1 MAQDVQFNNFV
12 FGTALALMLGY
23 ILFIGRPVLVPAV
36 TAILLVYVIVGLS
49 RLSGYIPFVG
59 KRIPSQVRYILA
71 ALAIALLMIE
81 LFTIFVSNLTAIVA
95 RAPEFQESLL
105 NTLQQG
111 AALVGIESTLTWETV
126 RREVLGEFNLQGMI
140 RTGFVSIAGLLGSML
155 FVLLNVVFLLMEQ
168 RTFQHK
174 LGCLSD
180 DPNKTRRL
188 RSVIGDINARVGRY
202 LAVKTM
208 INIALGLI
216 SWLIMAMMGLEFAVF
231 WAIIIALLNY
241 IPYVGSIVGVAF
253 PIALAVVQ
261 FDDLNAVVLLLA
273 LLIAAQM
280 LMGNIIEPQVMGNSL
295 NLSPYVILISLTA
308 WSSLWGIAG
317 AIFSVPIAAIMVI
330 VFSEFERTRPLAILL
345 SLNGQIPARGD

>member
-1 MAQDVQFNNFV
+1 MVQDVRFNNFV
-12 FGTALALMLGY
+12 FGIALALMLGY
-23 ILFIGRPVLVPAV
+23 ILFIGRPILVPAV
-36 TAILLVYVIVGLS
+36 TAILLVYVIVGVS

-59 KRIPSQVRYILA
+59 KHIPSRVRYILA
-71 ALAIALLMIE
+71 ALVIALLAIE
-81 LFTIFVSNLTAIVA
+81 LFALFVGNLTSIVA

-105 NTLQQG
+105 NTLQQ
-111 AALVGIESTLTWETV
+111 AVALIGIESTLTWETV

-140 RTGFVSIAGLLGSML
+140 RTGFVSIAGLLGSLL

-174 LGCLSD
+174 LGCLSN
-180 DPNKTRRL
+180 DPNQTRRL
-188 RSVIGDINARVGRY
+188 LEVIGDINARVGRY

-208 INIALGLI
+208 INVVLGGI

-253 PIALAVVQ
+253 PIALAVIQ
-261 FDDLNAVVLLLA
+261 FDDLNTVLLLLA

-345 SLNGQIPARGD
+345 SLNGQIPERGD

>member
-1 MAQDVQFNNFV
+1 MNQDVQFNNFV
-12 FGTALALMLGY
+12 FGTALTLMLGY
-23 ILFIGRPVLVPAV
+23 ILFIGRPILVPAV
-36 TAILLVYVIVGLS
+36 AAILLVYVIVGMS

-71 ALAIALLMIE
+71 ALAIAFLTIE
-81 LFTIFVSNLTAIVA
+81 LFALFAANLTAIVA
-95 RAPEFQESLL
+95 RAPEFQDSLL

-111 AALVGIESTLTWETV
+111 AALIGIESTLTWETV

-140 RTGFVSIAGLLGSML
+140 RTAFVSIAGLLGSLL

-168 RTFQHK
+168 RTFERK
-174 LGCLSD
+174 LGRLSD

-188 RSVIGDINARVGRY
+188 LSVIGDINARVGRY

-208 INIALGLI
+208 INIALGVI
-216 SWLIMAMMGLEFAVF
+216 SWLIMALMGLEFAVF

-241 IPYVGSIVGVAF
+241 IPYVGSIVGVTF
-253 PIALAVVQ
+253 PVALAVVQ
-261 FDDLNAVVLLLA
+261 FDAVNTVLLLLA

-330 VFSEFERTRPLAILL
+330 VFSEFERTRPIAILL
-345 SLNGQIPARGD
+345 SLNGQIPARGE

>member
-12 FGTALALMLGY
+12 FGTALTLMLGY
-23 ILFIGRPVLVPAV
+23 ILFIGRPILVPAV

-71 ALAIALLMIE
+71 ALAIALLIIE
-81 LFTIFVSNLTAIVA
+81 LFTLFVANLTAIVA

-111 AALVGIESTLTWETV
+111 AALIGIESTLTWETV

-140 RTGFVSIAGLLGSML
+140 RTGFMSIAGLLGS
-155 FVLLNVVFLLMEQ
+155 
-168 RTFQHK
+168 
-174 LGCLSD
+174 
-180 DPNKTRRL
+180 
-188 RSVIGDINARVGRY
+188 
-202 LAVKTM
+202 
-208 INIALGLI
+208 
-216 SWLIMAMMGLEFAVF
+216 
-231 WAIIIALLNY
+231 
-241 IPYVGSIVGVAF
+241 
-253 PIALAVVQ
+253 
-261 FDDLNAVVLLLA
+261 

-308 WSSLWGIAG
+308 WSSLWGIPG
-317 AIFSVPIAAIMVI
+317 AIFSVPFAAIMVI

>member
-1 MAQDVQFNNFV
+1 MVQDVRFNNFV
-12 FGTALALMLGY
+12 FGIALALMLGY
-23 ILFIGRPVLVPAV
+23 VLFIGRPILVPVV
-36 TAILLVYVIVGLS
+36 TAILIVYVIVGVS
-49 RLSGYIPFVG
+49 KLSGYIPF
-59 KRIPSQVRYILA
+59 
-71 ALAIALLMIE
+71 
-81 LFTIFVSNLTAIVA
+81 
-95 RAPEFQESLL
+95 
-105 NTLQQG
+105 
-111 AALVGIESTLTWETV
+111 
-126 RREVLGEFNLQGMI
+126 
-140 RTGFVSIAGLLGSML
+140 AGLLGSLL

-168 RTFQHK
+168 RRFQQK
-174 LGCLSD
+174 LGRMSD

-188 RSVIGDINARVGRY
+188 LDVIGEINDRVGRY

-208 INIALGLI
+208 INIALGVI
-216 SWLIMAMMGLEFAVF
+216 SWLIMVLMGLEFAVF

-253 PIALAVVQ
+253 PIALAVIQ
-261 FDDLNAVVLLLA
+261 FDDLNMVLLLLA

-330 VFSEFERTRPLAILL
+330 VFSEFKRTRPLAILL
-345 SLNGQIPARGD
+345 SLNGQIPERGR

>member
-1 MAQDVQFNNFV
+1 
-12 FGTALALMLGY
+12 
-23 ILFIGRPVLVPAV
+23 
-36 TAILLVYVIVGLS
+36 
-49 RLSGYIPFVG
+49 
-59 KRIPSQVRYILA
+59 
-71 ALAIALLMIE
+71 
-81 LFTIFVSNLTAIVA
+81 
-95 RAPEFQESLL
+95 
-105 NTLQQG
+105 
-111 AALVGIESTLTWETV
+111 
-126 RREVLGEFNLQGMI
+126 
-140 RTGFVSIAGLLGSML
+140 
-155 FVLLNVVFLLMEQ
+155 
-168 RTFQHK
+168 
-174 LGCLSD
+174 
-180 DPNKTRRL
+180 
-188 RSVIGDINARVGRY
+188 
-202 LAVKTM
+202 M
-208 INIALGLI
+208 INIALGVI

-261 FDDLNAVVLLLA
+261 FDDLNTVLLLLA

-345 SLNGQIPARGD
+345 SLNGQIPERGD